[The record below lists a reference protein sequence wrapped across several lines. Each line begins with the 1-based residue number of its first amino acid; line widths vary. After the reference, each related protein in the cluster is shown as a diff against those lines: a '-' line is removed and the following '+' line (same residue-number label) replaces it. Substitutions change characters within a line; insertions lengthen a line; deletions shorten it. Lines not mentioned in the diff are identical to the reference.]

1 MRKLLLLRHA
11 KAELGI
17 AGQRDFDR
25 ALAER
30 GHKAA
35 ALMGEYLARQG
46 LRPDLALVSP
56 ARRTKETWE
65 LALAAFDEA
74 PPLRLEDGI
83 YEAAPGTLIG
93 LINTVAPGVH
103 TLLLVGHNPGME
115 ALADIL
121 VGSGSPAARAR
132 MDEKFP
138 TAGLA
143 VIDLDVDRWSA
154 VEPGTGRL
162 DRFVTP
168 KTLAAAKP

>member
-1 MRKLLLLRHA
+1 
-11 KAELGI
+11 
-17 AGQRDFDR
+17 
-25 ALAER
+25 
-30 GHKAA
+30 
-35 ALMGEYLARQG
+35 
-46 LRPDLALVSP
+46 
-56 ARRTKETWE
+56 
-65 LALAAFDEA
+65 
-74 PPLRLEDGI
+74 
-83 YEAAPGTLIG
+83 
-93 LINTVAPGVH
+93 
-103 TLLLVGHNPGME
+103 ME